1 MMRPREVRPL
11 CCAVMADDGM
21 RSGSSSGGAFPVFA
35 RQILADGGAV
45 CGAAFD
51 ARFVCRYEVVEDI
64 PSLAR
69 LQGSKYVKAAMTA
82 EFLAHVRRILESGR
96 NVLFVGTPCQ
106 VAAVKRIF
114 ADYHDWLLTVDLI
127 CAGCPDQKL
136 FNRYLDDNWGRDN
149 VASFEFRCKR
159 RGWRHHHYLLRI
171 RLKDGREIL
180 REKGED
186 EYMTAMSSGLGL
198 QEGCLNCPFCTMDR
212 PGDLTIGDFWQV
224 PKEMDDGKGT
234 SAVLAN
240 TERGRRF
247 FESVRAAFARVAEYP
262 PNLLQER
269 QSRLRTPPT
278 PAVGRKVFWES
289 IAAGLSVKEALAK
302 GLTDIGRNVAVLNF
316 HWETVNFG
324 AVLTAYALNR
334 AIRDMGF
341 EVRNIDFRTDLPR
354 VLKKPEN
361 PRFDEFRRRNIPMTP
376 PYRDAAALNR
386 LNALFDT
393 FVVGSDQVWN
403 PNIAGWYKDAY
414 FLAFA
419 NPKKRMIAAAA
430 SFGIDPVNA
439 YGKRGLRRLLQ
450 PFDAIGVREQ
460 SAVERLAEAGIKAR
474 LCIDPV
480 FLLSKDQW
488 LSLAARSKAARGGSH
503 VVWYAVNQ
511 YGRDGLSQYFAANDH
526 ELSGRLVHL
535 DASFRIED
543 WVAAIADAS
552 LVLTDSFHGVCFA
565 ILFERPF
572 AVVVST
578 SPKSRRM
585 RDFLA
590 MLGLSGRIFENAS
603 AMPSVGELSRAV
615 DFSSARVRISEMA
628 RDFSAFLKESLA
640 RPVSTDPKGVAL
652 RKAAAR
658 YLLWSEAV
666 AFALRWCRNALML
679 VKLTAKFA
687 LGCDFSREAEW
698 LWGRGVIMSGRK
710 RAIRRLLGALR
721 RLCQWKA

>member
-1 MMRPREVRPL
+1 MRL
-11 CCAVMADDGM
+11 LQQTCFAAMADDAL
-21 RSGSSSGGAFPVFA
+21 RSSSSSGGVFGVLA
-35 RQILADGGAV
+35 RRILADGGAV

-51 ARFVCRYEVVEDI
+51 ERFVCRYEVVEDEL
-64 PSLAR
+64 SLAR

-82 EFLAHVRRILESGR
+82 EFLAYVRRILKSGR
-96 NVLFVGTPCQ
+96 TVLFVGTPCQ
-106 VAAVKRIF
+106 TAAIKRIF
-114 ADYHDWLLTVDLI
+114 TDFPELLLTVDLI
-127 CAGCPDQKL
+127 CAGCPGQKL
-136 FNRYLDDNWGRDN
+136 FDRYLDDNWGRSN

-171 RLKDGREIL
+171 LLKDGREIL

-224 PKEMDDGKGT
+224 PKGMDDGKGT

-240 TERGRRF
+240 TERGKLF
-247 FESVRAAFARVAEYP
+247 FESVRAAFMRVAEYP
-262 PNLLQER
+262 PKLLQER
-269 QSRLRTPPT
+269 QARLRTPPT

-289 IAAGLSVKEALAK
+289 IAAGLTVKEALAK
-302 GLTDIGRNVAVLNF
+302 GLTDIGRNVAILNF

-361 PRFDEFRRRNIPMTP
+361 PRFDEFRRRNIPVTP
-376 PYRDAAALNR
+376 PYRDAAALDR

-393 FVVGSDQVWN
+393 FIVGSDQVWN
-403 PNIAGWYKDAY
+403 PDIGGWYKDAY
-414 FLAFA
+414 FLTFA
-419 NPKKRMIAAAA
+419 NPKKRMISAAA
-430 SFGIDPVNA
+430 SFGIDPVKA
-439 YGKRGLRRLLQ
+439 YGKGSLRRLLQ
-450 PFDAIGVREQ
+450 PFDAVGVREQ
-460 SAVERLAEAGIKAR
+460 SAVERLAEAGIEAR

-488 LSLAARSKAARGGSH
+488 LSLAAQSKAAHGGSS

-511 YGRDGLSQYFAANDH
+511 YGRDGLGQYLAAH
-526 ELSGRLVHL
+526 ACELSGHLVHL

-543 WVAAIADAS
+543 WLAAISQAS

-572 AVVVST
+572 AVVVSK

-590 MLGLSGRIFENAS
+590 MLGLSDRQFEDVS
-603 AMPSVGELSRAV
+603 AMPSVGELSRVV
-615 DFSSARVRISEMA
+615 DFSFARA
-628 RDFSAFLKESLA
+628 RLAAMREEFAAFLKDALE
-640 RPVSTDPKGVAL
+640 RPPAAVDAGRV
-652 RKAAAR
+652 AAR
-658 YLLWSEAV
+658 RCAARDLLLHEGAMLCRRWIRTMLVVAKLAV
-666 AFALRWCRNALML
+666 KIVLCRNVARDVENLRRRNEEL
-679 VKLTAKFA
+679 
-687 LGCDFSREAEW
+687 
-698 LWGRGVIMSGRK
+698 SGRK
-710 RAIRRLLGALR
+710 GAIRRLRGCLGRLR
-721 RLCQWKA
+721 EWSR